1 MGRLLK
7 HDIDGAREHLRR
19 LLGTITLKPTD
30 GALLAIV
37 QGDLAGILPVGN
49 LGAGSPVRLFPTSLT
64 LPLVARLVS

>member
-1 MGRLLK
+1 MKYGFSRGRRDLGRLLK

-49 LGAGSPVRLFPTSLT
+49 LGAGRGI
-64 LPLVARLVS
+64 